1 MKKKKKSHAWKK
13 EKNNNLGISWE
24 FARGSW
30 LVWREAA
37 VGDSEQMRQRLL
49 HEARAAV
56 WWAWMCARAQ
66 AHTQGGI

>member
-1 MKKKKKSHAWKK
+1 MEKKKN
-13 EKNNNLGISWE
+13 NNNLGIAWE
-24 FARGSW
+24 FARSSW

-56 WWAWMCARAQ
+56 WWGLDVCTSTGT
-66 AHTQGGI
+66 HTGRHLK